1 MRGLAPYTAIMHD
14 PTPRQRHHQIDQ
26 TAPAAPIAAGLPSDD
41 LVDAAG
47 SFFPGASAVA
57 EMPGRGDLAIV
68 EDGGRRWRLRRWPV
82 TATAERLHLV
92 HRLLGRAHDEGV
104 SALPTV
110 ASLPGTTGDTVLRR
124 AGALYDAQMWPAGA
138 SLAPDGLDLPSPV
151 SSDLL
156 REVARTVARV
166 HQATEQLADEPGVP
180 ALPLGAIVAAVHD
193 TWNDQRERLRPVA
206 PTTPPVQRWLRVGE
220 RALPAVAETL
230 DRADDAL
237 KETSVVI
244 HADLWP
250 YRVVAPSDRLVALI
264 GWDGATAGSPLLD
277 IAQLVTHLGGW
288 HAERAEEVLAAYH
301 TVRPLPPELR
311 RLLPAVAALD
321 LVAVAG
327 RALNAGYRRR
337 ADGVPPPHGAR
348 AGAEA
353 LVASLEAVTRVVE
366 AGDRPTKPMAR
377 RWERG
382 PRRSAGA
389 AGRRSTRPARE
400 P

>member
-1 MRGLAPYTAIMHD
+1 MHD

-26 TAPAAPIAAGLPSDD
+26 TEPAAPIAAGPPADD

-57 EMPGRGDLAIV
+57 EMLGRGDLAIV
-68 EDGGRRWRLRRWPV
+68 EDGGRQWRLRRWPV
-82 TATAERLHLV
+82 TATRERLHLV
-92 HRLLGRAHDEGV
+92 HRLLARAHDEELA
-104 SALPTV
+104 ALPAV

-124 AGALYDAQMWPAGA
+124 AGALYDAQTWPDGA
-138 SLAPDGLDLPSPV
+138 SLAPDGLDLPFPLT
-151 SSDLL
+151 SDLL
-156 REVARTVARV
+156 REVARTVAGV
-166 HQATEQLADEPGVP
+166 HLVSEPLAGEPGVP
-180 ALPLGAIVAAVHD
+180 AFPLAAIVAAVHD

-206 PTTPPVQRWLRVGE
+206 PTTPSVQRWLRVGE
-220 RALPAVAETL
+220 RALPAVVEAL

-237 KETSVVI
+237 KEPSVVI

-277 IAQLVTHLGGW
+277 IAQLVTHFGGW

-301 TVRPLPPELR
+301 TVRPLAPELR

-321 LVAVAG
+321 LVTVAG

-337 ADGVPPPHGAR
+337 ADGVPPPRGAR

-366 AGDRPTKPMAR
+366 AGDLPTKPMAR

-382 PRRSAGA
+382 PRRSPGVAGP
-389 AGRRSTRPARE
+389 RSTRPDRE